1 MYLCIPQVAGK
12 KLSKM
17 FYKTNKGTTLFNK
30 LVELKSRIDIADE
43 AAKNIVKSMGYE
55 NFLLSDELAGGLQGI
70 EIKTGRPEGWKKVYT
85 SKYND
90 VYMPQKI
97 KKNQEILDCI
107 AALPVVKESEL
118 TSLISYRWRDLCKN
132 NRISFY
138 PATSWR
144 DDAVYFKVSECA
156 SAYTPCDE
164 MIEITAS
171 EYNNAVAEAA

>member
-1 MYLCIPQVAGK
+1 
-12 KLSKM
+12 M
-17 FYKTNKGTTLFNK
+17 FYKTNKGTTLFNN
-30 LVELKSRIDIADE
+30 LVELKSKIDIANE
-43 AAKNIVKSMGYE
+43 AAKNMVKSMGHE
-55 NFLLSDELAGGLQGI
+55 NFLLSHQLAGGIEGI
-70 EIKTGRPEGWKKVYT
+70 EIKTGRPDGWKKVYI

-90 VYMPQKI
+90 VYMPQNI
-97 KKNQEILDCI
+97 KKNKEILAQI
-107 AALPVVKESEL
+107 AELPTVKEREL
-118 TSLISYRWRDLCKN
+118 TDMIGYDWLSLCKN